1 MQYNTN
7 MTTYIILPAYNEGKV
22 IKKTIEDI
30 KKEGFK
36 NIIVVD
42 DGCKDNT
49 VKEAE
54 SAGAIVVSHPINR
67 GKGAATQTGI
77 DAAKL
82 LNADIIVTMD
92 SDGQHNSKDI
102 KKLVE
107 PIEKGEADVVIG
119 SRFLEENK
127 EIPKARVMMNK
138 IGNIVT
144 YIFFGAMAT
153 DSQSGFR
160 SYSNKAANSIYS
172 YMDRYEF
179 ESEMLGH
186 IKKAKLKVTEVPIK
200 VIYTEHSLNKYKG
213 DKVTG
218 QSFTNGIRMVMRLIE
233 HALFN

>member
-1 MQYNTN
+1 MS
-7 MTTYIILPAYNEGKV
+7 TYIVLPAYNEGKV
-22 IKKTIEDI
+22 IKKTIEGI
-30 KKEGFK
+30 KKEGFD

-49 VKEAE
+49 SKEAL
-54 SAGAIVVSHPINR
+54 STGVIVVKHPINR

-92 SDGQHNSKDI
+92 SDGQHNPKDI
-102 KKLVE
+102 KAMIE
-107 PIEKGEADVVIG
+107 PIQKKETDVVIG
-119 SRFLEENK
+119 SRFVGESND
-127 EIPKARVMMNK
+127 IPKSRVLMNK
-138 IGNIVT
+138 IGNLVT
-144 YIFFGAMAT
+144 YIFFGAMSS

-160 SYSNKAANSIYS
+160 AYSNKAANSVYS

-186 IKKAKLKVTEVPIK
+186 IKAAKLKVKEVPIK

-213 DKVTG
+213 DTVPA
-218 QSFTNGIRMVMRLIE
+218 QNFLNGIKMVIRLIE
-233 HALFN
+233 QTLFK